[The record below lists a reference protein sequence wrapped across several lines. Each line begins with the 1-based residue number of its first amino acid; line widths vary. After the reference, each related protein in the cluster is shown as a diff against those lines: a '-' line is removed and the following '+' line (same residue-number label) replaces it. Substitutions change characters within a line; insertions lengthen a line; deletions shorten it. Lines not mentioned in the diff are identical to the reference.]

1 MISIEGIFYFL
12 ALFST
17 ALLIYQC
24 AQIVFYSNKK
34 KTRND
39 VNHGFSVIICAHN
52 EAENLKKNIPLILMQ
67 DYSEFEVLV
76 ALDRCTDNSF
86 DILSKIFEHDSRLR
100 VITINNVSDG
110 FHPKKYGITKCT
122 EMARHEWL
130 LLTDADCE
138 PVSKNWIQSFS
149 HKIESGKEIILGL
162 SPYETGSGLLGQL
175 ISYETYSTA
184 LSYIASSIG
193 GTTYMGVGRN
203 LAYNKEIFV
212 KNKGF
217 GENKGVTGGDDDLFI
232 QRVAQKDN
240 VTINLDENSL
250 TKSPP
255 KRTWY
260 EYFQQKTRH
269 LSVGKYYPTSVKF
282 QLTISSLLHT
292 LVWLIFIFLVSF
304 KPDQWIISGVFA
316 LVIITKGL
324 VSKYASR
331 KLHMNWNL
339 VLFPILDFAYAVL
352 LPLVSLRS
360 FLIKK
365 VQWN

>member
-1 MISIEGIFYFL
+1 MITIEGIFYFL
-12 ALFST
+12 AFFST

-24 AQIVFYSNKK
+24 TLIVFYSKKK
-34 KTRND
+34 KTRNELD
-39 VNHGFSVIICAHN
+39 HKFSVIICAHN

-76 ALDRCTDNSF
+76 VLDRCTDNSF
-86 DILSKIFEHDSRLR
+86 DILSNIFEHDPRLR
-100 VITINNVSDG
+100 VVTINHVSGG
-110 FHPKKYGITKCT
+110 FHPKKYGITKAI

-130 LLTDADCE
+130 LLTDADCA

-149 HKIESGKEIILGL
+149 NKIEAGKEIILGL
-162 SPYETGSGLLGQL
+162 SPYETGTGFLGQL
-175 ISYETYSTA
+175 ISYETHQTA

-203 LAYNKEIFV
+203 LVYNKEIFM
-212 KNKGF
+212 KNEGF

-232 QRVAQKDN
+232 QRVAKKHN
-240 VTINLDENSL
+240 VAINLDENSL

-269 LSVGKYYPTSVKF
+269 LSVGKYYPASIKF

-304 KPDQWIISGVFA
+304 KPDPWIVSGVFA
-316 LVIITKGL
+316 LVIIIKGL

-331 KLHMNWNL
+331 KLHMNWNI
-339 VLFPILDFAYAVL
+339 VLFPILDFAYAIL
-352 LPLVSLRS
+352 LPLMGLRS

-365 VQWN
+365 IQWN